1 MLIDELGGKSLNELE
16 ERRSKKTTKTKSAVF
31 HSAQYM
37 LLGTHPIPARSP
49 AEREGQTSKEM
60 RTEGGGQRRGRG
72 GGTGTFVVGGDGD
85 QEKRWMG
92 RGKEG
97 RNGGRQRKKI
107 EGRGRGDSRWGLGV
121 FIHEGR
127 GREKM

>member
-16 ERRSKKTTKTKSAVF
+16 ERRSKKKNKGAVF

-60 RTEGGGQRRGRG
+60 RTEGGGQKRGRG
-72 GGTGTFVVGGDGD
+72 GGTGAFVGGDGD
-85 QEKRWMG
+85 QEKRWMW
-92 RGKEG
+92 RGEG
-97 RNGGRQRKKI
+97 G
-107 EGRGRGDSRWGLGV
+107 E
-121 FIHEGR
+121 
-127 GREKM
+127 